1 MNATE
6 YAKHRGVSQVAV
18 LKAIKTGRITK
29 QPDGSIDPEKADEE
43 WARNTDFSRNPDK
56 ARATRAGEA
65 PPMQSGPDYT
75 VSRAVREAYTARLAK
90 LEYEEKVGTL
100 VKADDV
106 KLTWFNTLRIIR
118 DRVLQLPDRMAATI
132 AAETDVNKIKAD
144 MGAELRRILDDAA
157 DEIAK
162 QG

>member
-29 QPDGSIDPEKADEE
+29 EPDGSIDPDKADEE
-43 WARNTDFSRNPDK
+43 WRQNTDISRNPDK
-56 ARATRAGEA
+56 ARATRAGEPA
-65 PPMQSGPDYT
+65 PMQSGPDYT